1 MILSKICPLPP
12 KGSVNAVVSS
22 TGFYAAQYLK
32 EKYDIPYVVG
42 IPAGRAAVEPWLK
55 ALESGDSTYLTGL
68 TGEESL
74 RKVQFAM
81 ADLNAWKNESRQS
94 EEPCDILLIG
104 EPVRI
109 FIFASFIL
117 EVEKGIENIR
127 LICPFGGCTEFYFL
141 KDMDIISVEDELRQV
156 CKTAKKIIA
165 DPIYAH
171 LLPKEAKRFV
181 SFPHEAYSG
190 RRYRDEMPL
199 FYWRIY

>member
-1 MILSKICPLPP
+1 M
-12 KGSVNAVVSS
+12 
-22 TGFYAAQYLK
+22 K

-55 ALESGDSTYLTGL
+55 ALKSGDSTYLTGL

-74 RKVQFAM
+74 RKVKFAM

-94 EEPCDILLIG
+94 DESCDILLIG

-109 FIFASFIL
+109 LSLRRYL
-117 EVEKGIENIR
+117 EIEKGIKNIR
-127 LICPFGGCTEFYFL
+127 LICPLADAPNLLL
-141 KDMDIISVEDELRQV
+141 KDMDIISVEDELRQA
-156 CKTAKKIIA
+156 CKAAKKIIA

-171 LLPKEAKRFV
+171 LLPKEEKRFV

-199 FYWRIY
+199 FIGGFIEEWAKTL